1 MTNIGNDSEECI
13 VKVDENETK
22 RNDIVGILYLAFQYI
37 VQCVSIRRTTFCVQ
51 TSSAI
56 HTIKC
61 CHCDEI
67 LITGCTGSRHFG
79 CLLCPYSSWLLH
91 WYCGNHHDDVIKW
104 KHFPRY
110 WPFVRGIHRSPVN
123 SPHKGQ
129 WRGALMFCF
138 HLRLNKR
145 LSRQSW
151 GWWFETPSHPLW
163 RHCNDMVGF
172 PSICEAVLKKM
183 SKTNSSLQN
192 LIMMTSSNG
201 NIFRVT
207 GPLCGEFTG
216 PGEFSAQRPVTRS
229 FGVFFDLC
237 LE

>member
-22 RNDIVGILYLAFQYI
+22 RNNIVGILYLAFQYI
-37 VQCVSIRRTTFCVQ
+37 VQCVSIRRTIFCVQ

-91 WYCGNHHDDVIKW
+91 WHCGNHHDDVIKW

-110 WPFVRGIHRSPVN
+110 SITGEFHTQRPVTRS
-123 SPHKGQ
+123 
-129 WRGALMFCF
+129 FDFFF

-145 LSRQSW
+145 LSKQSW
-151 GWWFETPSHPLW
+151 GWWFETPSRPLW
-163 RHCNDMVGF
+163 RHYNDMVGF
-172 PSICEAVLKKM
+172 PSICEAVVKKM

-192 LIMMTSSNG
+192 LIH
-201 NIFRVT
+201 
-207 GPLCGEFTG
+207 
-216 PGEFSAQRPVTRS
+216 Q
-229 FGVFFDLC
+229 
-237 LE
+237 